1 MLKKTITS
9 YHITLFHPRKTTVNS
24 LFGRMLFLI
33 FFFSKLL
40 IMKTRTSYC
49 QKHIAF
55 YCLSILLFLLTHF
68 PAYDQQV
75 KLKPS
80 IYDKYIRTSS
90 TVKVQTME
98 GQRIEEVKNA
108 PANNIMIDSDKKSV
122 IRYHDQITVLDKGN
136 FNEAVLNVPKEEIR
150 VVPELY
156 VNPLSGQTEAHR
168 IIFTLRQPFT
178 YTAKVNKYL
187 AKLEFLLVSESGEN
201 NANIQPVK
209 IEVKSNEL
217 ASINPGSFEI
227 NHLSLPSSSVE
238 LEADRL
244 TDSVAVSVFT
254 VSNTS
259 GYSTF
264 LKVKPRLDI
273 SSGSKTLQGFG
284 VDETPITV
292 RFIGSN
298 AADSVLINFNTEKG
312 KVTPNSKFIHFN
324 QPATVMLR
332 TGGTGT
338 CKIVALG
345 SSHESNELLIKFIF
359 PWYFLIASILGGL
372 AGSFIKP
379 DQKSGKRFTPKKFL
393 VGIITGLIGAAAYYF
408 VGINLLG
415 LNLQGPFTEI
425 AVFVVSALFAY
436 FGFKITGA

>member
-1 MLKKTITS
+1 
-9 YHITLFHPRKTTVNS
+9 
-24 LFGRMLFLI
+24 
-33 FFFSKLL
+33 
-40 IMKTRTSYC
+40 
-49 QKHIAF
+49 
-55 YCLSILLFLLTHF
+55 
-68 PAYDQQV
+68 
-75 KLKPS
+75 
-80 IYDKYIRTSS
+80 
-90 TVKVQTME
+90 ME

-108 PANNIMIDSDKKSV
+108 SANNIMIESDKKSV
-122 IRYHDQITVLDKGN
+122 IRYQDQITFLDKGN
-136 FNEAVLNVPKEEIR
+136 FNEAVFNVPKEEIR
-150 VVPELY
+150 VIPELY

-209 IEVKSNEL
+209 IEVKSNEVP
-217 ASINPGSFEI
+217 SIKPGSFEI

-264 LKVKPRLDI
+264 LKVKPRLEI
-273 SSGSKTLQGFG
+273 STGSKTLQGFG

-298 AADSVLINFNTEKG
+298 SADSMLINFNTEKG
-312 KVTPNSKFIHFN
+312 KVTPNSKYIHFN

-332 TGGTGT
+332 TGGTGN

-359 PWYFLIASILGGL
+359 PWYFLLASVLGGL
-372 AGSFIKP
+372 AGSFIRP
-379 DQKSGKRFTPKKFL
+379 DQKSGKRFTAKKFL

-408 VGINLLG
+408 LGINLLG

-436 FGFKITGA
+436 LGFKITGA

>member
-1 MLKKTITS
+1 
-9 YHITLFHPRKTTVNS
+9 
-24 LFGRMLFLI
+24 
-33 FFFSKLL
+33 
-40 IMKTRTSYC
+40 MKPQTSYC

-55 YCLSILLFLLTHF
+55 YFLSLLFFLFTYF
-68 PAYDQQV
+68 PAYNQKVQ
-75 KLKPS
+75 LRPS
-80 IYDKYIRTSS
+80 IYDKFIKTNSI
-90 TVKVQTME
+90 VKVQTLE

-108 PANNIMIDSDKKSV
+108 PANNIMIESDKKSV
-122 IRYHDQITVLDKGN
+122 IRYQDKITVLDKGN
-136 FNEAVLNVPKEEIR
+136 FNEEVLNVPKHEIK
-150 VVPELY
+150 VIPELY

-168 IIFTLRQPFT
+168 IIFTLQQPFT
-178 YTAKVNKYL
+178 YTARENKYI
-187 AKLEFLLVSESGEN
+187 AKLEFLLVSESGDN

-209 IEVKSNEL
+209 IEVKSNEVG
-217 ASINPGSFEI
+217 SIKPGFFEI
-227 NHLSLPSSSVE
+227 KHLSLPSSSVE

-244 TDSVAVSVFT
+244 TDSVSISVFT

-273 SSGSKTLQGFG
+273 SSGSKALQGFG
-284 VDETPITV
+284 VDETSITV

-298 AADSVLINFNTEKG
+298 SADSALINFNTEKG
-312 KVTPNSKFIHFN
+312 KVTPNSKYIHFN
-324 QPATVMLR
+324 APATVMLR
-332 TGGTGT
+332 TGGIGN

-345 SSHESNELLIKFIF
+345 SSYESNELLIKFIF
-359 PWYFLIASILGGL
+359 PWYFLLASILGGL

-379 DQKSGKRFTPKKFL
+379 DQKSGKRFTTKKFL
-393 VGIITGLIGAAAYYF
+393 VGIITGLIGAGAYYF
-408 VGINLLG
+408 LGINLLE